1 MSNIS
6 LTIDPPEVDDRE
18 EEEAKWMQL
27 YCQQFSSENLVES
40 SPTDVEDAFP
50 AEAFPAEEFPAEAIA
65 VRNRWALRQVAQ
77 GNRRR
82 RSRRLS
88 GLRLRGA
95 GNHRLFPNIGRA
107 LRARNPL
114 GPFHR
119 LHRIGAEDL
128 ARAGYVYRAR

>member
-40 SPTDVEDAFP
+40 SPTDVE
-50 AEAFPAEEFPAEAIA
+50 AEEFPAEAIA

>member
-40 SPTDVEDAFP
+40 SPTDVE
-50 AEAFPAEEFPAEAIA
+50 AEAIA

>member
-27 YCQQFSSENLVES
+27 YFQQFSSERLVKS
-40 SPTDVEDAFP
+40 SPTDVDAFP
-50 AEAFPAEEFPAEAIA
+50 AEAMAG
-65 VRNRWALRQVAQ
+65 RNRRALRPVPQ
-77 GNRRR
+77 GSRRR

-95 GNHRLFPNIGRA
+95 GNRRLFPNIGRVF
-107 LRARNPL
+107 RARNPL
-114 GPFHR
+114 GRFHR
-119 LHRIGAEDL
+119 LHRVRDISSDDNLGADVL

>member
-27 YCQQFSSENLVES
+27 YRQQFSSENLVES
-40 SPTDVEDAFP
+40 SPTDVEAEAFP
-50 AEAFPAEEFPAEAIA
+50 AEAFPAEAIA
-65 VRNRWALRQVAQ
+65 ARNRRALRPVAQ
-77 GNRRR
+77 GNRLR
-82 RSRRLS
+82 RSRRLAN
-88 GLRLRGA
+88 LRLRGA
-95 GNHRLFPNIGRA
+95 GNARA

-119 LHRIGAEDL
+119 LHRLGADDL